1 MIQIDRRTRDVALC
15 EYHSSLK
22 IDSTADRLIRS
33 ILPGGN
39 GGGIG
44 ASMRQETTSPGGVIT
59 VSFYHGVPAS
69 VVARSADYAGSSVDI
84 GVYWG
89 NTLYAVFP
97 ACTGINCP
105 LQGQNGARFQ
115 YRSIQIPD
123 PAGAG
128 TIKSLR
134 ITVNYEG
141 NGLNPPI
148 IIDDIDAV
156 AQSTVART
164 TSTSSSST
172 STEAITTSSSSSTT
186 TITSSSTTTT
196 VPSGP
201 SCTPGEGPPDYYIK
215 DGGFEFNQWST
226 SSSGFAVNR
235 GDEYKQT
242 YQGCHA
248 M

>member
-1 MIQIDRRTRDVALC
+1 
-15 EYHSSLK
+15 
-22 IDSTADRLIRS
+22 
-33 ILPGGN
+33 
-39 GGGIG
+39 
-44 ASMRQETTSPGGVIT
+44 MRQETTSPGGVIT

-84 GVYWG
+84 SVYWG

-128 TIKSLR
+128 IRKSLR

-172 STEAITTSSSSSTT
+172 TTIVTTSSSSSFST
-186 TITSSSTTTT
+186 TSSSTTTT
-196 VPSGP
+196 TTTAPASP
-201 SCTPGEGPPDYYIK
+201 TCTRRQTGTSNTLVRDGSFEDDQLGWTPYVFEGDVSISTHEPD
-215 DGGFEFNQWST
+215 
-226 SSSGFAVNR
+226 R
-235 GDEYKQT
+235 QT
-242 YQGCHA
+242 YDGCGA
-248 M
+248 L